1 MSNATMTG
9 QVRTRSGRSV
19 GLAVSAVSAVVLLA
33 GCGAGG
39 GGHPAVPPTPAPAA
53 VPTTTPVPVDKA
65 KLVTD
70 FYTQAFVH
78 RDVAGAAQTY
88 VAENYIQHN
97 PQVPNG
103 RAAFVDTMGP
113 YVKDSG
119 VTFRIGQVV
128 AEGDIVVVH
137 AESTEKD
144 GKRSAIADFFRVEG
158 GKIVEHWDVI
168 QAIPGDTANG
178 NPMVPGT
185 TPSQA
190 PGHP

>member
-1 MSNATMTG
+1 MA
-9 QVRTRSGRSV
+9 
-19 GLAVSAVSAVVLLA
+19 LAVSAVSAVVLLA
-33 GCGAGG
+33 GCGDGG
-39 GGHPAVPPTPAPAA
+39 GGHPHPAAPPAPAPAA

-78 RDVAGAAQTY
+78 RDVAGASQTY

-119 VTFRIGQVV
+119 VTFRIGRVV

>member
-1 MSNATMTG
+1 MVLAGAASAVLVAGGCSPGGAGHAGHG
-9 QVRTRSGRSV
+9 QPA
-19 GLAVSAVSAVVLLA
+19 AVSES
-33 GCGAGG
+33 
-39 GGHPAVPPTPAPAA
+39 P

-78 RDVAGAAQTY
+78 RDVAGASQTY

-119 VTFRIGQVV
+119 VTFRIGRVV

-144 GKRSAIADFFRVEG
+144 GKRSAVADFFRVEG

-178 NPMVPGT
+178 NPMVP
-185 TPSQA
+185 TPTSSQA

>member
-1 MSNATMTG
+1 M
-9 QVRTRSGRSV
+9 
-19 GLAVSAVSAVVLLA
+19 
-33 GCGAGG
+33 
-39 GGHPAVPPTPAPAA
+39 
-53 VPTTTPVPVDKA
+53 PTTTPVPPLDKA

-78 RDVAGAAQTY
+78 RDVAGASQTY
-88 VAENYIQHN
+88 VAEHYIQHN

-103 RAAFVDTMGP
+103 RAAFVAAMGP

-119 VTFRIGQVV
+119 VSFRIGRVV

-144 GKRSAIADFFRVEG
+144 GKRSAVADFFRVED

-168 QAIPGDTANG
+168 QAIPAASANG
-178 NPMVPGT
+178 NPMVPAA

>member
-1 MSNATMTG
+1 MTRQAG
-9 QVRTRSGRSV
+9 ARPVLRMVAG
-19 GLAVSAVSAVVLLA
+19 AAVLLA
-33 GCGAGG
+33 AAGCSSGEQEHAGHA
-39 GGHPAVPPTPAPAA
+39 HPAESASPVSTSA
-53 VPTTTPVPVDKA
+53 PVPVGSNA

-78 RDVAGAAQTY
+78 RDVAGASQIY
-88 VAENYIQHN
+88 VAESYIQHN

-113 YVKDSG
+113 YVKDG
-119 VTFRIGQVV
+119 VTFRIGRVV

-137 AESTEKD
+137 AESIEKD
-144 GKRSAIADFFRVEG
+144 GQRSAVADFFRVEN

-168 QAIPGDTANG
+168 QAIPADTANG

-185 TPSQA
+185 ATSQA
-190 PGHP
+190 PGHR

>member
-1 MSNATMTG
+1 MTR
-9 QVRTRSGRSV
+9 QARTGP
-19 GLAVSAVSAVVLLA
+19 GWAVVLA
-33 GCGAGG
+33 GAASAVLVAGGCSPGGAGHA
-39 GGHPAVPPTPAPAA
+39 GHGQPAA
-53 VPTTTPVPVDKA
+53 VSESPVPTTTPVPVDKA

-78 RDVAGAAQTY
+78 RDVAGASQTY

-119 VTFRIGQVV
+119 VTFRIGRVV

-144 GKRSAIADFFRVEG
+144 GKRSAVADFFRVEG

-178 NPMVPGT
+178 NPMVP
-185 TPSQA
+185 TPTSSQA

>member
-1 MSNATMTG
+1 
-9 QVRTRSGRSV
+9 
-19 GLAVSAVSAVVLLA
+19 
-33 GCGAGG
+33 
-39 GGHPAVPPTPAPAA
+39 APAA

-78 RDVAGAAQTY
+78 RDVAGASQTY

-119 VTFRIGQVV
+119 VTFRIGRVV